1 MTPEEEAQP
10 AQMAS
15 GPVELLM
22 EHTKTVLEAENQLQ
36 TARIIRRVILSAIA
50 IVPSVILAIYI
61 ATYLTW
67 HKFDMKPVI
76 WPVALLLI
84 AFGIGVFS
92 YISNSE
98 DNTIPS
104 VRDAALELEV
114 ARERRRLYAAS
125 LDLSPKIR
133 RNIYQNEDVPRDIL
147 QFKQEGR
154 LYGRI
159 NNVLQGIVIVGSIG
173 ASALSGLVQSV
184 PQLRWVTVGAT
195 LSVGIAA
202 GFSGYFKFKERSF
215 YAQQTADDIEHELS
229 AVILGI
235 TPYSS
240 SDKREEDIK
249 LFTEKVEKLK
259 LEQRKR
265 QQQLEQ
271 QSAAP
276 RENAQ

>member
-1 MTPEEEAQP
+1 MTSDEEDQSDQATT
-10 AQMAS
+10 

-22 EHTKTVLEAENQLQ
+22 QHTKTVLALENQLQ
-36 TARIIRRVILSAIA
+36 IARIIRRVTLFALAIA
-50 IVPSVILAIYI
+50 PMVILAIYV
-61 ATYLTW
+61 ATFLTW
-67 HKFDMKPVI
+67 RKFNMAPII
-76 WPVALLLI
+76 WPVALLFI
-84 AFGIGVFS
+84 ASAITVVA
-92 YISNSE
+92 YISNAGGE
-98 DNTIPS
+98 AIPS

-114 ARERRRLYAAS
+114 AREQRRLYAAS
-125 LDLSPKIR
+125 LDLSPKVR

-154 LYGRI
+154 FYGRI

-173 ASALSGLVQSV
+173 ASTLTGLIQSN

-195 LSVGIAA
+195 LSVGVAA

-235 TPYSS
+235 SPYGSEE
-240 SDKREEDIK
+240 REDNIRA
-249 LFTEKVEKLK
+249 FTEKVEKMK

-276 RENAQ
+276 RENTQ